1 MEPTIFVRNMAD
13 GDVTRHALLLLEC
26 EFMCDWDLPT
36 NVLAEVQ
43 IGDAATYWP
52 VAPSGRFKA
61 LVHLPRVGAH
71 DIVINVAE
79 CYTFLS
85 VTYAL
90 PTTDHKIR
98 FHYQKCAG
106 DDGSFDAPRGA
117 DNSEAMAVAKI
128 KFNALLLQTAMAALL
143 PNHETFALEVDE
155 DGQPIVHVIETSFG
169 LAAAHAATDQELYAL
184 VAKDMEALGYHH
196 CVRGTQWKHAV
207 ILGCSRY
214 NPSTRK
220 ADGHLALG
228 GNAHAMFGAC
238 GLHTWAAT
246 VGEVSSKFLDGTL
259 IDASR
264 LLDDSCHRKTHWAN
278 YATGLGA
285 FLHELGHA
293 LGLGHAVDGIMA
305 RGFDNLNR
313 LFCIFEPKPL
323 LQGAV
328 YSHAYADGKLMLHQ
342 QQVVEVSDVHGAH
355 WHRADVLRLRTCK
368 WLAASRVLEPSGAP
382 AVNWRRDLL
391 GPVGYGTHDGQ
402 LTPFEANDETTAGIL
417 ITSGAYVDR
426 LEQLS
431 PSTLND
437 LLLADLSV
445 GGNQDLFVLL
455 DHEYILRVDVHAV
468 AWVDGLRFHTNL
480 RTTRMYG
487 GGSGIAPRSL
497 VAPRGH
503 YIASLFGAHGQH
515 HLGRVG
521 AVVRRLP
528 STELTR
534 TLLPAPTTATT
545 GLFAS
550 ALSSLFGPT
559 VHTLPAVGDGAY
571 DGDQDPFSFKDGLG
585 AVVISC
591 ATYVTNLKCLSVSE
605 AAAQLADGLYC
616 SDDQHVFALV
626 PGEHLVQVDVRSGAW
641 VDALRFVTNK
651 RVTPWYG
658 GDGGVSSALVCPPR
672 HAIVGF
678 FGSIGDNYVGT
689 LGAYYSELPPTTVPQ
704 APTSVV
710 APLEAPVSTPIG
722 VVVVATAT
730 DVQLVATFASMA
742 AYAEL
747 RAQHPHHV
755 VFVFAEHDTLVQVD
769 VCRPDGVTVT
779 GVGLHSARL
788 GSAWY
793 GHFDAASLAYLSAP
807 SAYLSHLHIAGADV
821 SYEFAAT
828 TSTTTAPTFLND
840 GTTVVD
846 AGEANACLDS
856 RVGLVAAV
864 VCRHNNGDALVDKT
878 LEWSNVSLDTTPPLT
893 WYVSRAIVSK
903 SLPDA
908 ATPHGL
914 LAIDVAGVTTYAPS
928 GDFS

>member
-1 MEPTIFVRNMAD
+1 MEPTIFVRNVAD

-61 LVHLPRVGAH
+61 LVHLPRLGAH

-85 VTYAL
+85 VTYAC
-90 PTTDHKIR
+90 PVTDHKMR
-98 FHYQKCAG
+98 FYYQKCAG
-106 DDGSFDAPRGA
+106 DDGTFDAPLGA

-128 KFNALLLQTAMAALL
+128 KFNALLLQTAMATLL
-143 PNHETFALEVDE
+143 PDHETFALEVDE

-196 CVRGTQWKHAV
+196 CVSGTQWKHAV
-207 ILGCSRY
+207 LLGCARY

-238 GLHTWAAT
+238 GLHTWAAH
-246 VGEVSSKFLDGTL
+246 VGEVSSKFLDATP

-313 LFCIFEPKPL
+313 LFCIFEPTPCF
-323 LQGAV
+323 QGAV
-328 YSHAYADGKLMLHQ
+328 YTHAYADGKLMLHQ
-342 QQVVEVSDVHGAH
+342 HQVVEVSDVQGAH
-355 WHRADVLRLRTCK
+355 WHRADVLRLRTSK
-368 WLAASRVLEPSGAP
+368 WLATSRVPEANGAP

-391 GPVGYGTHDGQ
+391 GPIGYGTHDGP
-402 LTPFEANDETTAGIL
+402 LTLFEATEETVAGIL
-417 ITSGAYVDR
+417 ITSAAYVDR
-426 LEQLS
+426 VEQLS

-487 GGSGIAPRSL
+487 GGMGIAPRSL
-497 VAPRGH
+497 VAPPGH
-503 YIASLFGAHGQH
+503 YIASLFGAHGDH
-515 HLGRVG
+515 HLGRIG

-528 STELTR
+528 STEP
-534 TLLPAPTTATT
+534 TLPPAPTTVTS
-545 GLFAS
+545 GLLAS
-550 ALSSLFGPT
+550 AFSSLFGPT
-559 VHTLPAVGDGAY
+559 VHSLPAVGDGAY

-585 AVVISC
+585 AVVLTC
-591 ATYVTNLKCLSVSE
+591 ATYVTNLKCLSVPD
-605 AAAQLADGLYC
+605 AAAHLADGLYC

-641 VDALRFVTNK
+641 IDAIRFVTNK

-658 GDGGVSSALVCPPR
+658 GDGGVFSTLVCPPK

-689 LGAYYSELPPTTVPQ
+689 LGAYYLELPPMTSVP

-710 APLEAPVSTPIG
+710 APLDAPVSTPIG
-722 VVVVATAT
+722 VVIVASAT
-730 DVQLVATFASMA
+730 DVELVETFASMA

-747 RAQHPHHV
+747 CAKHPQHV
-755 VFVFAEHDTLVQVD
+755 VFVLAEHDTLVQVD
-769 VCRPDGVTVT
+769 VCRRT
-779 GVGLHSARL
+779 A
-788 GSAWY
+788 AWY
-793 GHFDAASLAYLSAP
+793 GHFDVASLAYLSAP
-807 SAYLSHLHIAGADV
+807 SAYLSHVRIAGADV
-821 SYEFAAT
+821 SYEFAET
-828 TSTTTAPTFLND
+828 TTTTTAPAFLND
-840 GTTVVD
+840 STTVVD
-846 AGEANACLDS
+846 VGEANACLDS

-864 VCRHNNGDALVDKT
+864 VCRHNNGDALVDTT
-878 LEWSNVSLDTTPPLT
+878 LEWSNVSLDTAPPST
-893 WYVSRAIVSK
+893 WYVSRAVVTLC
-903 SLPDA
+903 LPDA
-908 ATPHGL
+908 AMAHGL
-914 LAIDVAGVTTYAPS
+914 LAIDAAGVTTYAPS
-928 GDFS
+928 VAFP